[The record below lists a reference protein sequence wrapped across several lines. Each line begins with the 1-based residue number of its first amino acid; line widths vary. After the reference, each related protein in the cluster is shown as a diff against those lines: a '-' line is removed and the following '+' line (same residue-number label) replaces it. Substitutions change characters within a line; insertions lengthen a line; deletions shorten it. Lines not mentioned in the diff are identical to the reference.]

1 MALISTLLSSLI
13 LGILESPLVCR
24 SYPHFSSNDTVFQ
37 HLALH
42 PDPAVGTVYIGAQ
55 DRLYQLSG
63 LDHLRLEMEETTG
76 PVRDSKDCLPPVTP
90 ENCPHA
96 RLVNN
101 HNKLLLV
108 EPYSLQLITCGSVH
122 QGTCQKR
129 SLANVST
136 VLFSAERPMDT
147 QYVAAND
154 PTVSTIGLVA
164 PPRDGV
170 PPLLYV
176 GRGYVKRG
184 SLPPISTRHISSE
197 PIFSYE
203 ETAKLGVAGRLSE
216 YDHNFVLTFA
226 RRSHVYF
233 LFFRRNLKSTSR
245 EYRTYVGRMCLD
257 DHAYYSYIEVP
268 LACHSRSTGQNYNLL
283 QGAHVGGEVD
293 GRQVLVAVFSTSLNG
308 ASKPSEESALCV
320 YGLDELDRWIDG
332 TRDLCYT
339 QDGQREGIKVAYIEY
354 EVKSSCANLPTVRRY
369 IQSNF
374 LNMSKGS

>member
-1 MALISTLLSSLI
+1 MALVSTLLPSII
-13 LGILESPLVCR
+13 LGILGSPVVYC
-24 SYPHFSSNDTVFQ
+24 SYPSFSSNVTVFQ

-42 PDPAVGTVYIGAQ
+42 PDPTVGTVYVGAQ

-63 LDHLRLEMEETTG
+63 LDRLRLEVEETTG
-76 PVRDSKDCLPPVTP
+76 PVRDSKDCLPPVTL
-90 ENCPHA
+90 ENCQHA

-129 SLANVST
+129 SLANVSQ
-136 VLFSAERPMDT
+136 VVYSAERPMDT

-154 PTVSTIGLVA
+154 PITSTIGLVA
-164 PPRDGV
+164 RAKDGAL
-170 PPLLYV
+170 PMLYV
-176 GRGYVKRG
+176 GRGFVGRG
-184 SLPPISTRHISSE
+184 SLPPISTRQLYSE

-216 YDHNFVLTFA
+216 YDHHFILSFA
-226 RRSHVYF
+226 RGNHVYL
-233 LFFRRNLKSTSR
+233 LFFRRNLKAASR
-245 EYRTYVGRMCLD
+245 EYRTYIARMCLN

-268 LACHSRSTGQNYNLL
+268 LACLSRLRGKNYNLL
-283 QGAHVGGEVD
+283 QGAQVGGEVEH
-293 GRQVLVAVFSTSLNG
+293 RQVLMAVFSASLNG

-320 YGLDELDRWIDG
+320 YSLDEIDHRIDG

-339 QDGQREGIKVAYIEY
+339 QDGQREGIRVAYIEY
-354 EVKSSCANLPTVRRY
+354 EVKSSCANLPMVR
-369 IQSNF
+369 ISF
-374 LNMSKGS
+374 FFFF

>member
-1 MALISTLLSSLI
+1 MALVFTLLSSLI
-13 LGILESPLVCR
+13 LGILEIPLVYC
-24 SYPHFSSNDTVFQ
+24 SYPRFSSNDTVFQ

-63 LDHLRLEMEETTG
+63 LDHLHLEVEETTG
-76 PVRDSKDCLPPVTP
+76 PIRDSKDCLPPVTP
-90 ENCPHA
+90 ENCPQA
-96 RLVNN
+96 RLMNN

-108 EPYSLQLITCGSVH
+108 DPYSLQLITCGSVH

-129 SLANVST
+129 SLDNVST

-164 PPRDGV
+164 SPKYGV
-170 PPLLYV
+170 PPMLYV

-184 SLPPISTRHISSE
+184 SLPPISTRHISFE

-203 ETAKLGVAGRLSE
+203 ETAKLGVAGRLAE
-216 YDHNFVLTFA
+216 YDHNFIHTFT
-226 RRSHVYF
+226 RRNYVYF

-245 EYRTYVGRMCLD
+245 EYKTYIARICLD

-268 LACHSRSTGQNYNLL
+268 LVCRSRLSGKDYNLL
-283 QGAHVGGEVD
+283 QGAKVGGEMD
-293 GRQVLVAVFSTSLNG
+293 DRQILLAVFSRSMSG
-308 ASKPSEESALCV
+308 ASKPSEESVLCV
-320 YGLDELDRWIDG
+320 YSLDEVDRWIDG

-339 QDGQREGIKVAYIEY
+339 QVGQREGIRVAYIEY
-354 EVKSSCANLPTVRRY
+354 EVKSSCANLPTVRTF
-369 IQSNF
+369 I
-374 LNMSKGS
+374 K